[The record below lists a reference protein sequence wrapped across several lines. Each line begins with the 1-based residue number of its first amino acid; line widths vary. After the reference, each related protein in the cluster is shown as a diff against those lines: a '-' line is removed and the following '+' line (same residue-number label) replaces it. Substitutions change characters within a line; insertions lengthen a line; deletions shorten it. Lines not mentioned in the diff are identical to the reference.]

1 MSHAHTAPA
10 GWQRHIAEDLAV
22 TAGFGPAVE
31 ADRRA
36 QFLVDQLITAGHR
49 ALVLGISGGIDSAS
63 AGRLCQLVAEQARHT
78 GRHATFVAMRLEHL
92 RRPDPRERHA
102 EGATAST
109 RDSTSTTIKAGPG
122 ASP

>member
-36 QFLVDQLITAGHR
+36 QFLVDQLITAAIGPW
-49 ALVLGISGGIDSAS
+49 SSAS
-63 AGRLCQLVAEQARHT
+63 AGHRF
-78 GRHATFVAMRLEHL
+78 G
-92 RRPDPRERHA
+92 
-102 EGATAST
+102 
-109 RDSTSTTIKAGPG
+109 
-122 ASP
+122 